1 MIDLLFFLL
10 LLLFF
15 YFLGKAADLVVL
27 NIRQIGEKLG
37 IKIFFLGLILGLLT
51 SLPELSIGINSIV
64 NNIEEV
70 SLGNLLGGVIVLLG
84 LILGLSIIL
93 NRKISTDGKISHF
106 LPIAVFLLL
115 PLFLG
120 LDGLLNYFDGILIII
135 IYVALIAFLYSWNK
149 SPHLITLEI
158 IRNGKI
164 LKNVFYSL
172 VGVIIVIIISNLIV
186 RLTSSLLKDID
197 IPELL
202 LGLILFSIGTNLP
215 EIIVTIRSWKR
226 HVKDLAISNL
236 IGSAIANILIIG
248 IFAII
253 VPLELEIDVVF
264 VVLLIFTFIL
274 LLALTLF
281 YKTDKS
287 FSRREGFALLC
298 IYLLFFIS
306 QTFLLIR
313 LI

>member
-10 LLLFF
+10 LLLLF
-15 YFLGKAADLVVL
+15 YLLGKAADLVVL
-27 NIRQIGEKLG
+27 NTRQIGEKLG

-51 SLPELSIGINSIV
+51 SLPELSIGINSII

-70 SLGNLLGGVIVLLG
+70 SLGNLLGGIIVLLG

-106 LPIAVFLLL
+106 LPIAVFLIL

-149 SPHLITLEI
+149 NLHFITLEI

-164 LKNVFYSL
+164 LKNVFYSIA
-172 VGVIIVIIISNLIV
+172 GVITVIILSNLIV
-186 RLTSSLLKDID
+186 RLTSSLLKDIY

-215 EIIVTIRSWKR
+215 EIIVTLRSWQG

-253 VPLELEIDVVF
+253 VPLELKIDAVF
-264 VVLLIFTFIL
+264 IVLLIFMLIL
-274 LLALTLF
+274 LSAVTLF
-281 YKTDKS
+281 YKTDKN
-287 FSRREGFALLC
+287 FSRQEGLALLFIYFLFFAC
-298 IYLLFFIS
+298 QIYLFS
-306 QTFLLIR
+306 R
-313 LI
+313 LV